1 MARRARYSFRHFGNN
16 RSTHMWGVFERA
28 LSLPAET
35 IVSLYIYYVKLS
47 HRSHRPDKQSN
58 LILDYTICTLMTI
71 ILAPTMSVT
80 PSRSSTINISAPT
93 APSRNNPISLRIYK
107 ALGTTFDDPSSR
119 EALEIAASFYAPRD
133 DTLANGD
140 EVDGWGDQPRR
151 TLKGQSA
158 MMARR
163 YLKRDVEMKLAE
175 SSQRFL
181 DAFGEVDKV
190 SLCVS

>member
-1 MARRARYSFRHFGNN
+1 MNG
-16 RSTHMWGVFERA
+16 
-28 LSLPAET
+28 
-35 IVSLYIYYVKLS
+35 
-47 HRSHRPDKQSN
+47 
-58 LILDYTICTLMTI
+58 
-71 ILAPTMSVT
+71 T
-80 PSRSSTINISAPT
+80 PSRSSTSNLSAPT

-133 DTLANGD
+133 LLEGEEGD
-140 EVDGWGDQPRR
+140 VVWEEQPRR
-151 TLKGQSA
+151 TLRGQSA
-158 MMARR
+158 VMARK

-190 SLCVS
+190 SIEYLT